1 MKLLSIYSFVFS
13 FLSNVLMVKFI
24 YVDVSVNPILLLT
37 IILLQIFRK
46 IYKFFFLEGYF
57 LDNQLKQVY
66 ENARNIPEYLFFHR
80 YIDLFVSDR
89 QLQKDNCSV
98 NTQTYALFCILIQ
111 MCVLHRCECTHE
123 GQLKAAGVLFSHS
136 TVYSFLLVLFHS
148 Y

>member
-57 LDNQLKQVY
+57 LDN
-66 ENARNIPEYLFFHR
+66 
-80 YIDLFVSDR
+80 
-89 QLQKDNCSV
+89 
-98 NTQTYALFCILIQ
+98 
-111 MCVLHRCECTHE
+111 
-123 GQLKAAGVLFSHS
+123 
-136 TVYSFLLVLFHS
+136 
-148 Y
+148 